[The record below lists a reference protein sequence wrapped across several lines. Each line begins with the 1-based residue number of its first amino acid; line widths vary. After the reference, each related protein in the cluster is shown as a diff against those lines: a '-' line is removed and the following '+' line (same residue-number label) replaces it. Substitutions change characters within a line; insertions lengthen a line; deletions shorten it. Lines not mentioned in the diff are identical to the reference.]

1 MIASV
6 AASRCA
12 VINRKLSRSINSE
25 IAGAQLGSS
34 FLCFFAPGSAVTLTG
49 RSLVIGSVKAVVV
62 RLRVERGR

>member
-6 AASRCA
+6 AASRCT
-12 VINRKLSRSINSE
+12 VIKRKLGRNMNSE

-34 FLCFFAPGSAVTLTG
+34 FLCFFAPGSTVALTG
-49 RSLVIGSVKAVVV
+49 RSLVIGSVKTVVV